1 MKQIKLIMMIAV
13 LTVAWGCS
21 SDDEENNKEKWT
33 NSIYVPCD
41 EPTWAVD
48 WTAADSKP
56 SWQNPD
62 PTLYDSNM
70 FYLVKLD
77 EELKEYSTENDIMAM
92 FMGDKCRGVSARN
105 VLPDGNV
112 AFLLHVKGKGSESG
126 EPLELR
132 YYCDKLHHTNIL
144 PDITTYA
151 PNNIITPAYTKLL
164 SIKDGS
170 SKYPVSTTLTVVIPK
185 ELPFTVNDN
194 DKVAVFVGEECR
206 GIGQREADI
215 KDRWQM
221 SVYGKAGET
230 ALIRY
235 YSAEKKGAYTFLKTV
250 ELKGEPITETLT
262 F

>member
-1 MKQIKLIMMIAV
+1 M
-13 LTVAWGCS
+13 
-21 SDDEENNKEKWT
+21 
-33 NSIYVPCD
+33 
-41 EPTWAVD
+41 D
-48 WTAADSKP
+48 WTAADTKP

-70 FYLVKLD
+70 FYLVRLD
-77 EELKEYSTENDIMAM
+77 EELKEYSTDNDMMAM
-92 FMGDKCRGVSARN
+92 FMNGICRGVSARN
-105 VLPDGNV
+105 VSEDGNIF
-112 AFLLHVKGKGSESG
+112 FLLHVKGKGSESG

-132 YYCDKLHHTNIL
+132 YYCDKLHHTNVL
-144 PDITTYA
+144 PDITTFV
-151 PNNIITPAYTKLL
+151 PNNIITPT
-164 SIKDGS
+164 IKILRIEDGS
-170 SKYPVSTTLTVVIPK
+170 SKYPVSTTLTIVIPK

-206 GIGQREADI
+206 GVGQREADI

-230 ALIRY
+230 AQIRY
-235 YSAEKKGAYTFLKTV
+235 YSAEKKGAYTLLKTV

>member
-62 PTLYDSNM
+62 ATLYDSNM
-70 FYLVKLD
+70 FCLVKLD
-77 EELKEYSTENDIMAM
+77 EELEKYSSENDIMAM
-92 FMGDKCRGVSARN
+92 FMGGKCRGVSARN
-105 VLPDGNV
+105 PLSDGNV

-144 PDITTYA
+144 PNITTYA
-151 PNNIITPAYTKLL
+151 PNNIITKLL

-206 GIGQREADI
+206 GVGQREADI
-215 KDRWQM
+215 KDRWQI
-221 SVYGKAGET
+221 SVFGKAGET
-230 ALIRY
+230 AQIRY
-235 YSAEKKGAYTFLKTV
+235 YSAEKKGAYTLLKTV